1 MNRRV
6 ARAVPFV
13 LVLWLFGFPPAVGA
27 GGEIYRWIDAR
38 GVMHFSN
45 QPPPPGVRILER
57 IAETPHDSVA
67 DRERREAER
76 EVLREFERRELEEQ
90 KARAE
95 ERERQARRR
104 LEEAERRLEEARRLE
119 EQARRLPEDCDRE
132 WFLRHGTC
140 EGFVSYSYPVR
151 RIILHGR
158 TPRPDECRDW
168 YRENNSI
175 YCRDPQK
182 PPQHPPEK
190 PPRKGLPDDTRKPP
204 PKAPRATRPPAGED
218 PAAPRR

>member
-1 MNRRV
+1 MNRRLPL
-6 ARAVPFV
+6 AALFV
-13 LVLWLFGFPPAVGA
+13 LILVPLGLPPSVGA
-27 GGEIYRWIDAR
+27 GGEIYRWVDAD

-45 QPPPPGVRILER
+45 QPPPAGVRVLDR
-57 IAETPHDSVA
+57 VAETPHDPVA

-76 EVLREFERRELEEQ
+76 EALREFERRELEDR

-119 EQARRLPEDCDRE
+119 EQARRPAEDCDRE
-132 WFLRHGTC
+132 WFLRYGTC
-140 EGFVSYSYPVR
+140 EGFVYAVPGR
-151 RIILHGR
+151 RVIIHGR

-175 YCRDPQK
+175 YCRDPRK
-182 PPQHPPEK
+182 PPPELPEK
-190 PPRKGLPDDTRKPP
+190 PPRKSPTDDTRKPP
-204 PKAPRATRPPAGED
+204 PKAPRATRPPAAED